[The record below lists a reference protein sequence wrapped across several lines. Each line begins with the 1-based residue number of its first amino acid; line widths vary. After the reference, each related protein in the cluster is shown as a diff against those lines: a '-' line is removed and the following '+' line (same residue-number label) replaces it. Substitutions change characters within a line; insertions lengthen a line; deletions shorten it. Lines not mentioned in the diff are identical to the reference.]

1 MVGDGDDSLQDGG
14 VILGVGVDGSLQA
27 RISLCSVHLVL
38 DVHYFLKY
46 AINISLC
53 VFDTIE
59 VDISLFYS
67 MLNLCYDSSSQVC
80 MP

>member
-1 MVGDGDDSLQDGG
+1 MVGDGDDPLQDRG
-14 VILGVGVDGSLQA
+14 VILGVRVDSSLQA

-80 MP
+80 MS